1 MLCYELGELDNENL
15 KNRKRKLL
23 TKSMLSIIKMMQN
36 RSKAT
41 DTKSYLI
48 KKKQEGGRA
57 EKREENFNLYPLLI
71 LLIFFISI
79 SSTAIVYLYN
89 TCTNNYIQHL
99 LNIAFACLCY
109 RDKLCLCFIFK
120 F

>member
-48 KKKQEGGRA
+48 KKNR
-57 EKREENFNLYPLLI
+57 REEGQKRGRKTLI
-71 LLIFFISI
+71 YTHCLFF
-79 SSTAIVYLYN
+79 
-89 TCTNNYIQHL
+89 
-99 LNIAFACLCY
+99 
-109 RDKLCLCFIFK
+109 
-120 F
+120 

>member
-48 KKKQEGGRA
+48 KKTGGRKGRKEGG
-57 EKREENFNLYPLLI
+57 
-71 LLIFFISI
+71 
-79 SSTAIVYLYN
+79 
-89 TCTNNYIQHL
+89 
-99 LNIAFACLCY
+99 
-109 RDKLCLCFIFK
+109 KL
-120 F
+120 